1 MNKSPA
7 RSYCIGRFVAL
18 DHAQMSSAGEI
29 LHGFYLVVLAIAIIV
44 AMAGWV
50 YALGWVALKVIE
62 FI

>member
-1 MNKSPA
+1 
-7 RSYCIGRFVAL
+7 
-18 DHAQMSSAGEI
+18 MSSAGEI